1 MSKVLFSQTG
11 DQTILDSVVDVVI
24 HHLNETP
31 ILFLKGNLGAGKT
44 TFAQQLFKRL
54 QVQQQV
60 TSPTFNIANTYSD
73 IDNKEFYHFD
83 LYRIKH
89 TEELDEFGFYE
100 YIDSGN
106 ICIIEWPE
114 IAEAYLQEPHLELN
128 IEHLELQRCY
138 TLTLV

>member
-11 DQTILDSVVDVVI
+11 DQTILDSVVDSII
-24 HHLNETP
+24 HHLNVTP

-54 QVQQQV
+54 NVQQQV

-73 IDNKEFYHFD
+73 LNNKEYYHFD
-83 LYRIKH
+83 LYRIKQA
-89 TEELDEFGFYE
+89 EELDEFGFYE

-114 IAEAYLQEPHLELN
+114 IAEEYLQEPHLELN
-128 IEHLELQRCY
+128 IEHLETQRRY
-138 TLTLV
+138 TLSVV